1 MRSHKVFIFLTVL
14 TGILLASSVAFNL
27 ILFNQAKKYYLEL
40 NQTRLDPLGW
50 NKYPADLN
58 PKRKE
63 SSTVRVVFFG
73 DSRAAE
79 WQSPTLEG
87 YEFINRG
94 IGSQTT
100 IQTLQR
106 FEQHITPLQP
116 DIIIIQVGVN
126 DLKTI
131 PLFPKAKDAIIADSK
146 ENIQRIVER
155 SKAKDA
161 IVILTPIFP
170 IGSIPLERQPFWSED
185 VDLAVDEVNTYL
197 QSLASQ
203 TVIVFETSSLL
214 ADQKGKLKPEYSK
227 DELHLTPEGY
237 RVLNQELVPVLNSLE
252 AITVKR

>member
-1 MRSHKVFIFLTVL
+1 MRSNKVFIFLTAL
-14 TGILLASSVAFNL
+14 TGMLLVSSVAFNF

-50 NKYPADLN
+50 NKYPGDFN
-58 PKRKE
+58 PKIKE

-73 DSRAAE
+73 DSRAAA
-79 WQSPTLEG
+79 WRSPTLEG

-106 FEQHITPLQP
+106 FEQHLTPLKP
-116 DIIIIQVGVN
+116 DIVIIQVGVN

-131 PLFPKAKDAIIADSK
+131 PLFPKAKDRIIADCQ
-146 ENIQRIVER
+146 ENIRRIVDR
-155 SKAKDA
+155 SKALDA

-170 IGSIPLERQPFWSED
+170 IGRIPLERQPFWSED
-185 VDLAVDEVNTYL
+185 VGLAVDEVNTYL
-197 QSLASQ
+197 QSLASE
-203 TVIVFETSSLL
+203 TVIIFETSPLL
-214 ADQKGKLKPEYSK
+214 ADQTGKLKPEYSK
-227 DELHLTPEGY
+227 DELHLTSEGY
-237 RVLNQELVPVLNSLE
+237 RVLNQELVQVLNSLE